1 MRPFPRCAF
10 LLAATCCNLALGGAA
25 FAEERLIDIER
36 STITVRVS
44 TSGPIGPAG
53 GEYVIQVPL
62 LEGSFDP
69 SIPHMQL
76 SIDARRMRVL
86 ESGLS
91 TKERQ
96 EVQAWMLGADVL
108 DVDRFP
114 WISFHSVEIHRL
126 NNGAEWLVQGELGL
140 HGRIRATPVS
150 VIPGRNRYKGSTT
163 IRQSDYGIVPVTSA
177 AGMVVVKDEITI
189 DFDIVIAE
197 RRSP

>member
-1 MRPFPRCAF
+1 MRPFPHYAS

-25 FAEERLIDIER
+25 FAEEQLIDTER

-53 GEYVIQVPL
+53 GAYVIQVPL

-76 SIDARRMRVL
+76 SIDGRRMRVL
-86 ESGLS
+86 EGGRSA
-91 TKERQ
+91 KERQ

-126 NNGAEWLVQGELGL
+126 RGAEWLIQGELGL
-140 HGRIRATPVS
+140 HGQIRATPVS

-163 IRQSDYGIVPVTSA
+163 IRQSDYGIAPVISA
-177 AGMVVVKDEITI
+177 AGTVVLKDEITI